1 LTTGALPQPALNFSA
16 TTKILGAG
24 REYKESFSGQ
34 PMDIGFRWQ
43 SIHMGMID
51 LGSRIP
57 GDSKIHWLGLARTCL
72 VYGVGIL
79 LSGLIVLKI
88 APYIPI
94 FSTWPYYTLIT
105 GYVGKA
111 LLLLSPLLVLTEILV
126 TRHPFYEIWLLAAL
140 GGIMGVLAC

>member
-1 LTTGALPQPALNFSA
+1 
-16 TTKILGAG
+16 
-24 REYKESFSGQ
+24 
-34 PMDIGFRWQ
+34 MDIGFRWQ

-105 GYVGKA
+105 GYAGITLLSLS
-111 LLLLSPLLVLTEILV
+111 LLLVVNELFV
-126 TRHPFYEIWLLAAL
+126 TRHPHYDVWLLAAL
-140 GGIMGVLAC
+140 GGIIGVLAG